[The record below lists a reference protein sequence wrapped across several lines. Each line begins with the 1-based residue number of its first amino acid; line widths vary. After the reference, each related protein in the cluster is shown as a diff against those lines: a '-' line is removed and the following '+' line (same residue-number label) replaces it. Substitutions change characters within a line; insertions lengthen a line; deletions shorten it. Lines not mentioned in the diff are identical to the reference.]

1 MTFPALQRIALV
13 GLLAGL
19 GASAVN
25 ATESWPTKPV
35 TIVVSFVPG
44 GATDLV
50 GRILAEG
57 LGKRLGQP
65 VVVANRPG
73 AGGQVGTEYV
83 ATQPADG
90 YTLLISAT
98 GHVMAPTLQ
107 RNVQYEPVG
116 SFAPISLLITMPN
129 LLVVN
134 PALPPQDLTQF
145 LAWGKQQSGIP
156 YGSAGTGGA
165 THLSGEMFRHR
176 TGLAMSHVPYKGNGP
191 SMVDVMAGHI
201 PAAFVDTASVG
212 DLVHTGKVRAVA
224 VTSAQRSKLY
234 PDVATVA
241 ESGYPGYDLQ
251 NWVGLYA
258 PAGTPPAIVTRLN
271 QEVNAIMGAPET
283 VARLEKLGADSTN
296 GLDAAQFRQFVL
308 DEVGKWRETVK
319 VTGVTVEN

>member
-1 MTFPALQRIALV
+1 MIPHSIRI
-13 GLLAGL
+13 GLLGLCVL
-19 GASAVN
+19 GASA
-25 ATESWPTKPV
+25 ATAATADWPTKPV

-50 GRILAEG
+50 GRVLAEG
-57 LGKRLGQP
+57 LGKTFGQP
-65 VVVANRPG
+65 FVVANRPG

-107 RNVQYEPVG
+107 RNVQYKPVD
-116 SFAPISLLITMPN
+116 SFEPISLLITMPN

-134 PALPPQDLTQF
+134 PALPPTDLKQF
-145 LAWGKQQSGIP
+145 LDWGKSQQGIP

-165 THLSGEMFRHR
+165 THLSGELFRHR
-176 TGLAMSHVPYKGNGP
+176 TGLPLSHVPYKGNGP

-201 PAAFVDTASVG
+201 PAAFVDTVSVG

-241 ESGYPGYDLQ
+241 ESGYPDYDLQ

-258 PAGTPPAIVTRLN
+258 PAGTPADVVKRLN
-271 QEVNAIMGAPET
+271 AAVNAVMGSPET
-283 VARLEKLGADSTN
+283 VARMEKLGADSTN
-296 GLDAAQFRQFVL
+296 GLTPEQFRQFVL
-308 DEVGKWRETVK
+308 DEVGKWRDTVK